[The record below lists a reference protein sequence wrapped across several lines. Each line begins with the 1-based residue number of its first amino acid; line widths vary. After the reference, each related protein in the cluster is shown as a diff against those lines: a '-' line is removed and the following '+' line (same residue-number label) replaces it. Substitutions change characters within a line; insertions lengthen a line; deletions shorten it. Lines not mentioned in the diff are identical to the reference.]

1 MERFPQ
7 NRIPRIYAYTDE
19 HFPDMLK
26 IGYTNRTA
34 IERIKEQY
42 PIKQPRQTWE
52 LILDTIA
59 LRNDGTYYTDH
70 NIHKRLENKGFRR
83 EEGEWFRCT
92 LKDLEA
98 VIIEEKTGIENHE
111 NRNLSFEMRPEQRE
125 AVERTAEYF
134 NSYTDDTH
142 ATHFLWNAKMRFG
155 KTFAAYQ
162 LALRMGWTKVLVLT
176 FKPAVMSAWRE
187 DLKGHIDFQNWQF
200 VSNKEED
207 LSPEELDRSR
217 PFVYFGSFQDH
228 LGHDKKSGG
237 MKSKNKWVHNEK
249 WDCVI
254 FDEYHFG
261 AWREKSK
268 KLFDVGNKDSE
279 EKKQLDAERKEQA
292 ELDSEELGLKETED
306 LINYFDERSLPINT
320 KHYLYLSGTPFRAI
334 ADGEFIEQQ
343 IYNWTYSDEQ
353 TAKNSW
359 KGDDNPYASLPKMMM
374 MTYQLPEEIQKIAEK
389 GEFNEF
395 DLNEFFSATGKGDT
409 ATFKHEND
417 VQKWL
422 SIIRGQFVTT
432 IESDLKQREKNKKPL
447 MPFSD
452 SRLLGI
458 LQHTFWFLPNV
469 ASCNAMK
476 NLLKK
481 PQNTFFHDY
490 EIIVCAGEQV
500 GVGQEAYKYTKK
512 KMEKDGKNPLETKSI
527 TLSCGKLTTGV
538 SVPPWSG
545 ILMLRN
551 TTSPE
556 TYFQTI
562 FRVQTPW
569 TIKNPNGKT
578 PNEQVI
584 IKKECYVFDFA
595 PNRALNQLVKYADK
609 LSIDK
614 YSTAEGRVEELLN
627 FLPVLSYDGNVM
639 VEVKAADILDMVV
652 QGISSTLLARRWES
666 ALLVNVDNNT
676 LSRLLS
682 NEEAIRALE
691 GIEGFRGVKQDM
703 ETIISKSEAVKNTRK
718 EFANSDKEIDK
729 ETKKTLSDDEKEYKS
744 KRKIIQEKLI
754 KFATRIPI
762 FMYLSEHREQ
772 TLDEVITHLEPD
784 LFKKVTGISVGDFQI
799 LKKIGVFHNENM
811 NDAVL
816 KFKYSEDASLAYTGK
831 EAYEGLRKIGGF
843 NKVFDRVEDII
854 PAE

>member
-1 MERFPQ
+1 
-7 NRIPRIYAYTDE
+7 
-19 HFPDMLK
+19 
-26 IGYTNRTA
+26 
-34 IERIKEQY
+34 
-42 PIKQPRQTWE
+42 
-52 LILDTIA
+52 
-59 LRNDGTYYTDH
+59 
-70 NIHKRLENKGFRR
+70 
-83 EEGEWFRCT
+83 
-92 LKDLEA
+92 
-98 VIIEEKTGIENHE
+98 
-111 NRNLSFEMRPEQRE
+111 
-125 AVERTAEYF
+125 
-134 NSYTDDTH
+134 
-142 ATHFLWNAKMRFG
+142 
-155 KTFAAYQ
+155 
-162 LALRMGWTKVLVLT
+162 
-176 FKPAVMSAWRE
+176 
-187 DLKGHIDFQNWQF
+187 
-200 VSNKEED
+200 
-207 LSPEELDRSR
+207 
-217 PFVYFGSFQDH
+217 
-228 LGHDKKSGG
+228 
-237 MKSKNKWVHNEK
+237 
-249 WDCVI
+249 
-254 FDEYHFG
+254 
-261 AWREKSK
+261 
-268 KLFDVGNKDSE
+268 
-279 EKKQLDAERKEQA
+279 
-292 ELDSEELGLKETED
+292 
-306 LINYFDERSLPINT
+306 
-320 KHYLYLSGTPFRAI
+320 
-334 ADGEFIEQQ
+334 
-343 IYNWTYSDEQ
+343 
-353 TAKNSW
+353 
-359 KGDDNPYASLPKMMM
+359 

-614 YSTAEGRVEELLN
+614 YSKAEDRVEELLN

-691 GIEGFRGVKQDM
+691 SIEGFRGVKQDM

-744 KRKIIQEKLI
+744 KRKVIQEKLI

-784 LFKKVTGISVGDFQI
+784 LFKKVTGISVGDFEI